1 MRRTIVLGAS
11 LLVVGYALLSA
22 PAGSPDFHFRER
34 RLVSWVSALLLLATA
49 WLLLAVARERQRA
62 ERSWLFWEILGWGFV
77 YLAFDEHF
85 QYHERLG
92 ALGERHFG
100 STSWVNHLDDLVLM
114 AYGLVAAALC
124 LFHRVQLKELW
135 PGWLPPL
142 WAAICLLAMVCV
154 DAFSPDIPP
163 YRALEES
170 LKLVAG
176 AGFFLSAYESH
187 RKATAMSVPASAGER
202 PV

>member
-1 MRRTIVLGAS
+1 V
-11 LLVVGYALLSA
+11 
-22 PAGSPDFHFRER
+22 
-34 RLVSWVSALLLLATA
+34 
-49 WLLLAVARERQRA
+49 
-62 ERSWLFWEILGWGFV
+62 EI
-77 YLAFDEHF
+77 
-85 QYHERLG
+85 
-92 ALGERHFG
+92 
-100 STSWVNHLDDLVLM
+100 
-114 AYGLVAAALC
+114 
-124 LFHRVQLKELW
+124 KELW

-142 WAAICLLAMVCV
+142 WAAICLLAMVGV